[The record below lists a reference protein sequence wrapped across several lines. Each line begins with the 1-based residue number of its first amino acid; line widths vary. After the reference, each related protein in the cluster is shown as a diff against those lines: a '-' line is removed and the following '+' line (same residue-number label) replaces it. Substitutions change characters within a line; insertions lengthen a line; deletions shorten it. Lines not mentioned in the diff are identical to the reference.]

1 MTDLVIIV
9 CTILGPAAVAAITL
23 TLIGIA
29 IGKVRV

>member
-1 MTDLVIIV
+1 MVDLVIVI

-29 IGKVRV
+29 IGKIRV